1 MQKINKQD
9 FLMFTAAKI
18 IRDRYYKPLN
28 SEERAQLKLSSK
40 REAEELMNNAIL
52 MFSLTCISKNEMN
65 IAQTV
70 HEFSKLTNK
79 KRLDICRQA
88 LDYKTRVQ
96 KAENVFKNND
106 AKATNMGINVD
117 MESVTSA
124 DNVSKGT
131 EETES
136 IEGATEV

>member
-1 MQKINKQD
+1 
-9 FLMFTAAKI
+9 MFTAAKI

-28 SEERAQLKLSSK
+28 SEERAQLKLGSK
-40 REAEELMNNAIL
+40 REAEELLNNAIL

-70 HEFSKLTNK
+70 NEFSKLTKK
-79 KRLDICRQA
+79 KRLDIYRQA
-88 LDYKTRVQ
+88 LEYKARVQ

-117 MESVTSA
+117 MESVNSVTSV
-124 DNVSKGT
+124 DNV
-131 EETES
+131 
-136 IEGATEV
+136 